1 MPTRDSIRI
10 YRKKHAIN
18 RVFDRHALVLTGEEY
33 EELCCQIKNN
43 KAEFIA
49 RLSTHKTV
57 WRVELQG
64 ERLSCIYH
72 KKTNGIVT
80 FCNNKW
86 LKDLKK
92 MAKERKLRMAN
103 REDDISEIKMNIDQ
117 FFKQHKQPATV
128 RV

>member
-1 MPTRDSIRI
+1 MPTRDNIRI

-18 RVFDRHALVLTGEEY
+18 RLMDRHALILTEDEY
-33 EELCCQIKNN
+33 EELCRQIANN
-43 KAEFIA
+43 EAEFIV

-57 WRVELQG
+57 WYVKLHG
-64 ERLSCIYH
+64 EKLSCIYH

-92 MAKERKLRMAN
+92 MAQNRKIRMAK
-103 REDDISEIKMNIDQ
+103 REEDIEEIKMTIDQ
-117 FFKQHKQPATV
+117 FFKLHTEPMTV
-128 RV
+128 GA